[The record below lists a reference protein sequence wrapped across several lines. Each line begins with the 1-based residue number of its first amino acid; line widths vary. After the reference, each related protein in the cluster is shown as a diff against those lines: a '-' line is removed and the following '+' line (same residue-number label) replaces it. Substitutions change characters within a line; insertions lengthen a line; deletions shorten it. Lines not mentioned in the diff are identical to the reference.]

1 MDAAE
6 IVDRYRVR
14 KGQGFR
20 LADHD
25 PGDTAGLDL
34 DKKQARALLQLGV
47 QRLGE
52 LQEKLYAQ
60 DRWAVLLIFQAMDAA
75 GKDSTIKHVM
85 SGVNPQGV
93 EVHAFKQPSAEDLD
107 HDFLWR
113 AVRRLPERG
122 RIGVFNRSYYEEV
135 LVVRVHE
142 ATLRAQKLPPELVT
156 ERIWR
161 ERHEDIAALERYL
174 ARNGTLV
181 LKFFLN
187 VSREEQKRRFL
198 ARLEEPE
205 KHWKFSPADVAERAH
220 WGAYLAAY
228 EDAIRATAAPHAP
241 WFVVPADHKWFAR
254 LAVVAA
260 VDEALRGLDLNYP
273 AVPPEQ
279 MAALEEARRTLEREG
294 E

>member
-1 MDAAE
+1 MNAAD
-6 IVDRYRVR
+6 IVDRYRVSEG
-14 KGQGFR
+14 KGFH

-25 PGDTAGLDL
+25 PGDTAGLDIN
-34 DKKQARALLQLGV
+34 KKQAQSLLRLSV
-47 QRLGE
+47 QRLSE

-60 DRWAVLLIFQAMDAA
+60 DRWAVLLLFQAMDAA

-113 AVRRLPERG
+113 ALRRLPERG

-142 ATLRAQKLPPELVT
+142 TILRAQKLPPELVT
-156 ERIWR
+156 KRIWQ
-161 ERHEDIAALERYL
+161 ERHEDIAAFERYL
-174 ARNGTLV
+174 ARNGTLI

-187 VSREEQKRRFL
+187 VSREEQKKRFL

-220 WGAYLAAY
+220 WRAYMAAY
-228 EDAIRATAAPHAP
+228 EDAIRATAMPQAP
-241 WFVVPADHKWFAR
+241 WFVIPADHKWFTR

-260 VDEALRGLDLNYP
+260 IDEAMRGLDLDYP

-279 MAALEEARRTLEREG
+279 MAALEEARRALEG

>member
-1 MDAAE
+1 MNAAD
-6 IVDRYRVR
+6 IVDRYRVSEG
-14 KGQGFR
+14 KGFH

-25 PGDTAGLDL
+25 PGDTAGLDIN
-34 DKKQARALLQLGV
+34 KKQAQSLLQLSV
-47 QRLGE
+47 QRLSE

-60 DRWAVLLIFQAMDAA
+60 DRWAVLLLFQAMDAA

-113 AVRRLPERG
+113 ALRRLPERG

-142 ATLRAQKLPPELVT
+142 MILRAQKLPPELVT
-156 ERIWR
+156 NRIWQ
-161 ERHEDIAALERYL
+161 ERHEDIAAFERYL
-174 ARNGTLV
+174 ARNGTLI

-187 VSREEQKRRFL
+187 VSREEQKKRFL

-220 WGAYLAAY
+220 WSAYMAAY
-228 EDAIRATAAPHAP
+228 EDAIRATATPQAP
-241 WFVVPADHKWFAR
+241 WFVIPADHKWFTR

-260 VDEALRGLDLNYP
+260 IDEAMRGLDLHYP
-273 AVPPEQ
+273 TVPPEQ
-279 MAALEEARRTLEREG
+279 VAALEEARRALETE
-294 E
+294 

>member
-1 MDAAE
+1 MNAAE
-6 IVDRYRVR
+6 IVERYRITEGR
-14 KGQGFR
+14 GFR
-20 LADHD
+20 LVDHD

-34 DKKQARALLQLGV
+34 DKKKAGSLLQAGV
-47 QRLGE
+47 QRLSE
-52 LQEKLYAQ
+52 LQETLYAQ

-113 AVRRLPERG
+113 AARRLPERG
-122 RIGVFNRSYYEEV
+122 RVGVFNRSYYEEV

-142 ATLRAQKLPPELVT
+142 RILRAQKLPPELMT
-156 ERIWR
+156 KRIWQ
-161 ERHEDIAALERYL
+161 ERHEDIAAFERYL

-187 VSREEQKRRFL
+187 VSRNEQKKRFL

-205 KHWKFSPADVAERAH
+205 KHWKFSPSDVVERAH
-220 WGAYLAAY
+220 WNAYMTAY
-228 EDAIRATAAPHAP
+228 EDAIRATATPHAP
-241 WFVVPADHKWFAR
+241 WFVIPADRKWFTR

-260 VDEALRGLDLNYP
+260 IDEALRRLDLRYP
-273 AVPPEQ
+273 TVQPEQ
-279 MAALEEARRTLEREG
+279 MTALEEARRVLEE

>member
-1 MDAAE
+1 
-6 IVDRYRVR
+6 
-14 KGQGFR
+14 
-20 LADHD
+20 
-25 PGDTAGLDL
+25 
-34 DKKQARALLQLGV
+34 
-47 QRLGE
+47 
-52 LQEKLYAQ
+52 
-60 DRWAVLLIFQAMDAA
+60 
-75 GKDSTIKHVM
+75 M

-113 AVRRLPERG
+113 ALRRLPERG

-142 ATLRAQKLPPELVT
+142 TILRAQKLPPELVT

-161 ERHEDIAALERYL
+161 ERHEDIAAVERYL

-181 LKFFLN
+181 FKFFLN
-187 VSREEQKRRFL
+187 VSREEQKKRFL

-205 KHWKFSPADVAERAH
+205 KHWKFSPSDVVERAH
-220 WGAYLAAY
+220 WDAYMAAY

-241 WFVVPADHKWFAR
+241 WFVIPADHKWFTR

-260 VDEALRGLDLNYP
+260 VDEALRGLDLHYP
-273 AVPPEQ
+273 TVPPEQ
-279 MAALEEARRTLEREG
+279 MGALEEARRTLAG